1 MMGSK
6 KPFYP
11 SIDAL
16 IESSPYRDEP
26 DKNEVLKL
34 FSGAM
39 LLRMLHHDVK
49 KINESPEAISLLM
62 FVAESGYLGVQ
73 LLVSVILLRGASK
86 TISSSDLF
94 LSMYSLGIDAS
105 KGSVDRAIKSAIDHR
120 VFTKHQGTDK
130 RVYHYGLNHDMIEP
144 FNHFMTDYFSRLNN
158 LDQYDFDEVRQDVFP
173 ASEVPKMFQA
183 LLK

>member
-1 MMGSK
+1 MRGSK
-6 KPFYP
+6 RYE

-49 KINESPEAISLLM
+49 RINGSQEAIQMGM
-62 FVAESGYLGVQ
+62 FIAESGYLGVQ
-73 LLVSVILLRGASK
+73 LLVSVIILRGASK
-86 TISSSDLF
+86 TITGSDLF
-94 LSMYSLGIDAS
+94 LSMHSLGIGAS
-105 KGSVDRAIKSAIDHR
+105 RGGVEKAIKSGVDHG

-144 FNHFMTDYFSRLNN
+144 FNHFMTDYFGRITN
-158 LDQYDFDEVRQDVFP
+158 LSPEDFDEVRQGVFP
-173 ASEVPKMFQA
+173 SREVPKMFA
-183 LLK
+183 SLLG

>member
-1 MMGSK
+1 MRGSK
-6 KPFYP
+6 RYE

-49 KINESPEAISLLM
+49 RINGSPEAISLLM
-62 FVAESGYLGVQ
+62 FVSESGYLAVQ

-86 TISSSDLF
+86 KISSSDLF
-94 LSMYSLGIDAS
+94 LSMYELGIAAS
-105 KGSVDRAIKSAIDHR
+105 KSSVDKTLKSAVDHD

-130 RVYHYGLNHDMIEP
+130 RSYHYDLNRDMIEP
-144 FNHFMTDYFSRLNN
+144 FNRFMTDYFSRITN
-158 LDQYDFDEVRQDVFP
+158 LSPEDFDEVRQGTFP
-173 ASEVPKMFQA
+173 ASEVPKMFKA

>member
-1 MMGSK
+1 MRGSK

-49 KINESPEAISLLM
+49 RINGSPEAIQMGM
-62 FVAESGYLGVQ
+62 FIAESGYLGVQ

-86 TISSSDLF
+86 KISSSDLF
-94 LSMYSLGIDAS
+94 LSMHSLGIVAS
-105 KGSVDRAIKSAIDHR
+105 KGSVDKALRSAVDHG
-120 VFTKHQGTDK
+120 VFTKHTGTDK

-144 FNHFMTDYFSRLNN
+144 FNRFMTDYFGRITN
-158 LDQYDFDEVRQDVFP
+158 LSPEDFDEVRQGAFP
-173 ASEVPKMFQA
+173 SSEVPKMFA
-183 LLK
+183 SLLG

>member
-1 MMGSK
+1 MRGSK
-6 KPFYP
+6 RYE

-16 IESSPYRDEP
+16 IESSPYKDEP

-49 KINESPEAISLLM
+49 KINGSPEAIQMGM
-62 FVAESGYLGVQ
+62 FIAESGYLGAQ

-86 TISSSDLF
+86 KISSSDLF
-94 LSMYSLGIDAS
+94 LSMYALGIAAS
-105 KGSVDRAIKSAIDHR
+105 KGSVEKTIKSGVDHG

-144 FNHFMTDYFSRLNN
+144 FNHFMTDYFSRITN
-158 LDQYDFDEVRQDVFP
+158 LGPEDFDEARQDAFP
-173 ASEVPKMFQA
+173 SSEVPNMFKA